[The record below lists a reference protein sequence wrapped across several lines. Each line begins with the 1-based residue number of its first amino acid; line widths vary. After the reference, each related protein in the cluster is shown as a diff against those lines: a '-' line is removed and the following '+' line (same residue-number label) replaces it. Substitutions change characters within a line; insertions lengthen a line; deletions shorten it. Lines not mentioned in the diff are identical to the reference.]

1 MQDARLCDGA
11 TLTREVIMNSGIPI
25 GQVNGGRRLIAAFNA
40 RENLRKVIGV
50 AVEGF
55 NAGNFDPLLG
65 MMSTGASIAAGL
77 ANSGFCRLTG
87 HAAELKD
94 EFSFGI
100 KLGAALTRNE
110 SATHD
115 RMLEVLTRT
124 LEKMQA
130 LNPPKIAYGRAED
143 ATPAPAPLPVTVVAM
158 PARQTTTDIE
168 RNEAG
173 EIVGSLQVERDF

>member
-1 MQDARLCDGA
+1 MQAARLCDGA

-143 ATPAPAPLPVTVVAM
+143 ATRFRSLLWPCLPGKPLRISSATR
-158 PARQTTTDIE
+158 PARSSAVCKSSGISD
-168 RNEAG
+168 A
-173 EIVGSLQVERDF
+173 V